1 MKLSAWAKRMGITYK
16 TAWRWFREGKI
27 EGAFKTPS
35 GSIFVPDEVK
45 KEDYVV
51 IYARVSSSENKAE
64 LDAQAERLRQY
75 ALAKGYRIREV
86 IKEIGSGLNDNRRR
100 LQKLLRD
107 GKATKIL
114 VEHKDRLTR
123 FGFNYLKT
131 LLANQG
137 CEIEVVDESKEDKK
151 ELMDDL
157 IRIITSF
164 CARYYGLRRSKRKIE
179 KIIEELKRD
188 DQAGDPITE

>member
-35 GSIFVPDEVK
+35 GSIFVPDEAK

-51 IYARVSSSENKAE
+51 IYARVSSSENKAN

-86 IKEIGSGLNDNRRR
+86 VKEIGSGINDNRKR

-137 CEIEVVDESKEDKK
+137 CEIEVVNESKEDKK

-157 IRIITSF
+157 IAIITSF
-164 CARYYGLRRSKRKIE
+164 CARYYGLRRSKRKTE

-188 DQAGDPITE
+188 D

>member
-1 MKLSAWAKRMGITYK
+1 
-16 TAWRWFREGKI
+16 
-27 EGAFKTPS
+27 
-35 GSIFVPDEVK
+35 
-45 KEDYVV
+45 V
-51 IYARVSSSENKAE
+51 IYTRVSSSENKAE

-75 ALAKGYRIREV
+75 ALAKGYRIREA

-137 CEIEVVDESKEDKK
+137 CEIEVVNESKEDKK
-151 ELMDDL
+151 RTYGRLNKDYN
-157 IRIITSF
+157 II
-164 CARYYGLRRSKRKIE
+164 LRTLLWIK
-179 KIIEELKRD
+179 EEQEED
-188 DQAGDPITE
+188 

>member
-1 MKLSAWAKRMGITYK
+1 MKLSAWAKKMGISYQ
-16 TAWRWFREGKI
+16 TAWRWFRDGKI

-64 LDAQAERLRQY
+64 LDAQVERLRQY

-86 IKEIGSGLNDNRRR
+86 VKEIGSGINDNRER

-164 CARYYGLRRSKRKIE
+164 CARYYGLRRSKRKTE

-188 DQAGDPITE
+188 D

>member
-1 MKLSAWAKRMGITYK
+1 MHIYTNITIIKVKLSAWARKMGISYQ
-16 TAWRWFREGKI
+16 TAWRWFRDGKI

-45 KEDYVV
+45 KDYVV
-51 IYARVSSSENKAE
+51 IYARVSSSENRAE

-86 IKEIGSGLNDNRRR
+86 VKEIGSGIDDNRKK

-123 FGFNYLKT
+123 FGFNYLRT

-151 ELMDDL
+151 ELMDGL
-157 IRIITSF
+157 I
-164 CARYYGLRRSKRKIE
+164 A
-179 KIIEELKRD
+179 
-188 DQAGDPITE
+188 

>member
-1 MKLSAWAKRMGITYK
+1 MSVSRGALRPLNPPGTLVEKGSQSQGK
-16 TAWRWFREGKI
+16 T
-27 EGAFKTPS
+27 
-35 GSIFVPDEVK
+35 
-45 KEDYVV
+45 
-51 IYARVSSSENKAE
+51 
-64 LDAQAERLRQY
+64 
-75 ALAKGYRIREV
+75 
-86 IKEIGSGLNDNRRR
+86 NRKR
-100 LQKLLRD
+100 LQKILRD

-137 CEIEVVDESKEDKK
+137 CEIEVVNESKEDKK

-157 IRIITSF
+157 IAIITSF

-188 DQAGDPITE
+188 D

>member
-1 MKLSAWAKRMGITYK
+1 M
-16 TAWRWFREGKI
+16 
-27 EGAFKTPS
+27 
-35 GSIFVPDEVK
+35 
-45 KEDYVV
+45 
-51 IYARVSSSENKAE
+51 IYTRVSSSENKAE

-137 CEIEVVDESKEDKK
+137 CEIEVVNESKEDKK
-151 ELMDDL
+151 RTYGRLNKDYN
-157 IRIITSF
+157 II
-164 CARYYGLRRSKRKIE
+164 LRTLLWIK
-179 KIIEELKRD
+179 EEQEED
-188 DQAGDPITE
+188 